1 MNFFVFVRL
10 DAVDEF
16 ISWTRDTSVEASE
29 SLKLKVRICFPRF
42 SGFTMIGISEDLWF
56 TIRDNFTEASKCS

>member
-10 DAVDEF
+10 ESVDEF
-16 ISWTRDTSVEASE
+16 LKWSKDPSVEPSD

-42 SGFTMIGISEDLWF
+42 SGFTMIGVSEDLWF
-56 TIRDNFTEASKCS
+56 NIRDNFENSGKCL

>member
-10 DAVDEF
+10 ESVDEF
-16 ISWTRDTSVEASE
+16 LEWTKDPSVEPSD

-42 SGFTMIGISEDLWF
+42 SGFTMIGVDKDLWF
-56 TIRDNFTEASKCS
+56 NIRDNFENSSKCS